1 MSDNIQDGKTI
12 CSVSPSSNVLQVL
25 IFPFLALLSIA
36 VKSVLIHTILHTH
49 TENANYKRQV
59 VLPSGNTAPNGTNY
73 SELNNKNLICFVFVA
88 PSAPMKH
95 HYYTVRLVTHIVFS
109 GKAFSYLSTPHV
121 TVKVDI
127 KEGKTIYICASRTS
141 IALVHYCC

>member
-1 MSDNIQDGKTI
+1 MFSIILFWCTSGAHF
-12 CSVSPSSNVLQVL
+12 S
-25 IFPFLALLSIA
+25 FLAFLSIA
-36 VKSVLIHTILHTH
+36 VKSVLLHTILHTLI
-49 TENANYKRQV
+49 ENANYKRQV
-59 VLPSGNTAPNGTNY
+59 DLPSGNTAPNGTNY

-88 PSAPMKH
+88 PSAPTKH

-109 GKAFSYLSTPHV
+109 GKVFSYLSTPHI

-127 KEGKTIYICASRTS
+127 KGKIVYICASRTA